1 MRTVTLNI
9 LYRKRE
15 KGGRK
20 RGRRKREEGVAE
32 ERGRGGRE
40 RERESPSKREWI
52 KMN

>member
-9 LYRKRE
+9 LYKKGE

-20 RGRRKREEGVAE
+20 KGRRKRKDEGVG
-32 ERGRGGRE
+32 RGRGGRE